1 MSIRF
6 RAALSLL
13 SVSLAFVSVP
23 AFAAD
28 AGVTTVYDKPIAVA
42 RKAAEDA
49 LATIGV
55 MKLKK
60 SEPEL
65 LEGQR
70 SRKVGAFVGSGG
82 EILTVTLKS
91 LDANR
96 TEVTVKTKKTFVGM
110 AGQKNWNEP
119 LTGEIS
125 KLLSAPA
132 TQPAATSD
140 AAAPAEAAPAAPAV
154 EAPPTT
160 PPAEAA
166 PTAPA
171 TPATPPQTD
180 TAMG

>member
-1 MSIRF
+1 
-6 RAALSLL
+6 
-13 SVSLAFVSVP
+13 
-23 AFAAD
+23 
-28 AGVTTVYDKPIAVA
+28 
-42 RKAAEDA
+42 
-49 LATIGV
+49 
-55 MKLKK
+55 
-60 SEPEL
+60 
-65 LEGQR
+65 
-70 SRKVGAFVGSGG
+70 
-82 EILTVTLKS
+82 
-91 LDANR
+91 
-96 TEVTVKTKKTFVGM
+96 VTVKTKKTFVGM